1 MAKYSLSMEDLNEIT
16 KASRELYFEGL
27 MPIDEVRHFRKLLQ
41 KSTLLD

>member
-27 MPIDEVRHFRKLLQ
+27 MPFDEVRHFRKLLQ
-41 KSTLLD
+41 KSTLFD